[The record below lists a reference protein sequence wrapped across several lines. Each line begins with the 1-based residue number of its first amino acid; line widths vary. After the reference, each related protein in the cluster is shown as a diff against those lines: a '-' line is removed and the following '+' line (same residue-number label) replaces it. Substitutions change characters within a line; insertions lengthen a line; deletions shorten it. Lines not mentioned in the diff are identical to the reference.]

1 MQWYPFTR
9 LSKHDKAILVSEKYF
24 NEVIKT
30 GVFLYYPE
38 NFLTPNNYIM
48 KSDGNFRNASL
59 VSPLMYLLLLTIGK
73 SISKRYHSFR
83 PHGIEVFY
91 AGNYNE
97 NRLYYR
103 KDYDIFFKTIN
114 ELSQSYRY
122 FIKTDIKDF
131 FSNIDVNLL
140 FDKIDYRFSK
150 TGTPISQKDLLIYK
164 ELIQCLGQGEFPLI
178 ENSVA
183 SSYLATVI
191 YLEHPDICLYEFI
204 DNKETEITDF
214 YMVRYVDDLY
224 ILFNSDKPENT
235 LTPVINRVI
244 DTYSSELKKIN
255 LSLNRSKTTWKKVSE
270 INVELKKSLYDEQ
283 FNNKEFYITDLVD
296 SSVLLKFLQY
306 ALTNCILD
314 TSKYQEIINSVFCF
328 PNTEYTPDEIFN
340 SLIYEKH
347 QMFGDSEVV
356 DKLFILLDYDYRF
369 LKLDTKRLMI
379 LVLKTKNENLIKQML
394 SNLFEANRDGV
405 WDIYD
410 TSLAINYLLQRNFR
424 HRDLLN
430 VLKKEEGYVYSYYDL
445 FCRLSFMRTMEVSR
459 QNYIQKFIE
468 TIYYK
473 KDDKLFFLY
482 FMYMIELKKR
492 NYLSAF
498 AYYKNFFDRIS
509 AHLGLAANKDS
520 TKKGKPN
527 YNNYYK
533 EGVLKTL
540 YGDILGSGNIIKKA
554 HEIRNANPLSHSSAE
569 LIDDNNTSKDIL
581 ESIGDLETLL
591 KSKVEIIIK
600 NQAVNTDFWPK
611 DICVR
616 F

>member
-1 MQWYPFTR
+1 
-9 LSKHDKAILVSEKYF
+9 V
-24 NEVIKT
+24 
-30 GVFLYYPE
+30 
-38 NFLTPNNYIM
+38 
-48 KSDGNFRNASL
+48 
-59 VSPLMYLLLLTIGK
+59 
-73 SISKRYHSFR
+73 
-83 PHGIEVFY
+83 
-91 AGNYNE
+91 
-97 NRLYYR
+97 
-103 KDYDIFFKTIN
+103 
-114 ELSQSYRY
+114 
-122 FIKTDIKDF
+122 
-131 FSNIDVNLL
+131 
-140 FDKIDYRFSK
+140 
-150 TGTPISQKDLLIYK
+150 TPISQKDLLIYK

-191 YLEHPDICLYEFI
+191 YLEHPDTYLYEFI

-270 INVELKKSLYDEQ
+270 INDELKKSLYYEQ
-283 FNNKEFYITDLVD
+283 FSNKEFYITDLVD
-296 SSVLLKFLQY
+296 SSVLLKFLGQIQS

-314 TSKYQEIINSVFCF
+314 TSKYLEIINSVFCF

-356 DKLFILLDYDYRF
+356 DKLFVLFDYDYRF

-394 SNLFEANRDGV
+394 SNLFEANRNGV

-459 QNYIQKFIE
+459 KNYIQKFIE

-473 KDDKLFFLY
+473 KDDKLFSF
-482 FMYMIELKKR
+482 
-492 NYLSAF
+492 
-498 AYYKNFFDRIS
+498 IS
-509 AHLGLAANKDS
+509 C
-520 TKKGKPN
+520 
-527 YNNYYK
+527 
-533 EGVLKTL
+533 
-540 YGDILGSGNIIKKA
+540 I
-554 HEIRNANPLSHSSAE
+554 
-569 LIDDNNTSKDIL
+569 
-581 ESIGDLETLL
+581 
-591 KSKVEIIIK
+591 
-600 NQAVNTDFWPK
+600 
-611 DICVR
+611 
-616 F
+616 

>member
-1 MQWYPFTR
+1 
-9 LSKHDKAILVSEKYF
+9 
-24 NEVIKT
+24 
-30 GVFLYYPE
+30 LYY
-38 NFLTPNNYIM
+38 
-48 KSDGNFRNASL
+48 
-59 VSPLMYLLLLTIGK
+59 
-73 SISKRYHSFR
+73 
-83 PHGIEVFY
+83 
-91 AGNYNE
+91 
-97 NRLYYR
+97 
-103 KDYDIFFKTIN
+103 
-114 ELSQSYRY
+114 
-122 FIKTDIKDF
+122 
-131 FSNIDVNLL
+131 
-140 FDKIDYRFSK
+140 
-150 TGTPISQKDLLIYK
+150 
-164 ELIQCLGQGEFPLI
+164 
-178 ENSVA
+178 
-183 SSYLATVI
+183 
-191 YLEHPDICLYEFI
+191 
-204 DNKETEITDF
+204 
-214 YMVRYVDDLY
+214 
-224 ILFNSDKPENT
+224 
-235 LTPVINRVI
+235 
-244 DTYSSELKKIN
+244 
-255 LSLNRSKTTWKKVSE
+255 
-270 INVELKKSLYDEQ
+270 EQ
-283 FNNKEFYITDLVD
+283 FSNKEFYITDLVD
-296 SSVLLKFLQY
+296 SSVLLKFLGQIQS

-314 TSKYQEIINSVFCF
+314 TSKYLEIINSVFCF

-356 DKLFILLDYDYRF
+356 DKLFVLFDYDYRF

-394 SNLFEANRDGV
+394 SNLFEANRNGV

-459 QNYIQKFIE
+459 KNYIQKFIE

-540 YGDILGSGNIIKKA
+540 YGDILGSGNR
-554 HEIRNANPLSHSSAE
+554 IRFCK
-569 LIDDNNTSKDIL
+569 TY
-581 ESIGDLETLL
+581 
-591 KSKVEIIIK
+591 
-600 NQAVNTDFWPK
+600 
-611 DICVR
+611 
-616 F
+616 

>member
-1 MQWYPFTR
+1 
-9 LSKHDKAILVSEKYF
+9 V
-24 NEVIKT
+24 
-30 GVFLYYPE
+30 
-38 NFLTPNNYIM
+38 
-48 KSDGNFRNASL
+48 
-59 VSPLMYLLLLTIGK
+59 
-73 SISKRYHSFR
+73 
-83 PHGIEVFY
+83 
-91 AGNYNE
+91 
-97 NRLYYR
+97 
-103 KDYDIFFKTIN
+103 
-114 ELSQSYRY
+114 
-122 FIKTDIKDF
+122 
-131 FSNIDVNLL
+131 
-140 FDKIDYRFSK
+140 
-150 TGTPISQKDLLIYK
+150 TPISQKDLLIYK

-191 YLEHPDICLYEFI
+191 YLEHPDTYLYEFI

-270 INVELKKSLYDEQ
+270 INDELKKSLYDEQ

-296 SSVLLKFLQY
+296 SSVLLKFLGQIQS

-314 TSKYQEIINSVFCF
+314 TSKYLEIINSVFCF

-356 DKLFILLDYDYRF
+356 DKLFVLFDYDYRF

-394 SNLFEANRDGV
+394 SNLFEANRNGV

-459 QNYIQKFIE
+459 KNYIQKFIE

-540 YGDILGSGNIIKKA
+540 YGDILGSGNR
-554 HEIRNANPLSHSSAE
+554 IRFCK
-569 LIDDNNTSKDIL
+569 TY
-581 ESIGDLETLL
+581 
-591 KSKVEIIIK
+591 
-600 NQAVNTDFWPK
+600 
-611 DICVR
+611 
-616 F
+616 